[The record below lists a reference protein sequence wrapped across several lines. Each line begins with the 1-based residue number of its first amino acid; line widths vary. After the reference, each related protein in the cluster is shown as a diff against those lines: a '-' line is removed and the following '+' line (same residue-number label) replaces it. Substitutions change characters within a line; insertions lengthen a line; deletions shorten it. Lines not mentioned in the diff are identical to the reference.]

1 VTWERICL
9 WGLVASFLGVV
20 TSIGYAYFVAPAPWT
35 RMAFAISVLVWIVSA
50 AFVYTINRR
59 KRLDHR

>member
-20 TSIGYAYFVAPAPWT
+20 ASIGYAYFVAPAPWT
-35 RMAFAISVLVWIVSA
+35 RAVFAISVLVWIVSA
-50 AFVYTINRR
+50 GFVYNINRR
-59 KRLDHR
+59 RRLDRR